1 MISIVSLFWGTPCIE
16 LLVPVLNMQTFSEST
31 TSLYMKVAGSFPTVV
46 RLIFQLAWCGIYTQS
61 NNTLQSLYI
70 FYFNIKVL
78 GVVVGLIYLRLSYN
92 QENIQNFAGL
102 LFFIVTNLSFAS
114 LQGVIFVSIFSRSNR
129 RLLH

>member
-1 MISIVSLFWGTPCIE
+1 
-16 LLVPVLNMQTFSEST
+16 MQTFSKST
-31 TSLYMKVAGSFPTVV
+31 TT
-46 RLIFQLAWCGIYTQS
+46 
-61 NNTLQSLYI
+61 TLCI

-114 LQGVIFVSIFSRSNR
+114 LQGVIFVSIFSRGNR
-129 RLLH
+129 